1 MKKIVFVPVRMK
13 DDYRKVHWPVS
24 GNTSFEYPE
33 PLFFGLSGVLANTV
47 KPDDE
52 LFIYPIITN
61 AGDKA
66 GKKNAKILEDE
77 LKLVLP
83 PIKKLEIL
91 PIECEFDEGKA
102 KFKGLFKNLIRKL
115 QQGAEL
121 SADITAGTKSLPL
134 LIFSAMQFGEKFFD
148 CSIGNVIYQRVV
160 FEKGVI
166 VEGSE
171 LLYDVTP
178 LYMLNSFTS
187 TIESS
192 SGETAIAAVE
202 ALFKD

>member
-13 DDYRKVHWPVS
+13 DDYEKVHWPVS
-24 GNTSFEYPE
+24 GNTSMEYSE
-33 PLFFGLSGVLANTV
+33 PLFFGLSGVLANSV
-47 KPDDE
+47 KPEDE

-61 AGDKA
+61 SGDMA
-66 GKKNAKILEDE
+66 GKKNARILEDE

-83 PIKKLEIL
+83 PVKNLEIV

-102 KFKGLFKNLIRKL
+102 KFKGLFKDLIKKL

-148 CSIGNVIYQRVV
+148 CSIGNVIYQKVV
-160 FEKGVI
+160 FKDNVK
-166 VEGSE
+166 VKGSE
-171 LLYDVTP
+171 LLYDITP

-192 SGETAIAAVE
+192 SGETAVAAVE